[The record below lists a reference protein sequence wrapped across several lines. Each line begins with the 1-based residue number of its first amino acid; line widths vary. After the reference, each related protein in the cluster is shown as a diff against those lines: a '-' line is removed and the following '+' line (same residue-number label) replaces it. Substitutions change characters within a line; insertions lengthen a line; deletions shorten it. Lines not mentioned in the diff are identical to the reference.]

1 MNGLTKFLIVFCFL
15 TAAYSCSEEAQP
27 IFITGQWDAFY
38 FERVECRDS
47 LDNIK
52 VDLNQDSIYIIA
64 GRMVRFN
71 SYELEILDNGQYSFT
86 LSKTIDGKDT
96 LEMESGNSLSSGFND
111 INFCKGPCTD
121 SLFKTG
127 LYIRVGDKLDL
138 SFADSL
144 DLGCGVVF
152 RANLK

>member
-1 MNGLTKFLIVFCFL
+1 MNSLTRFLIFICIL
-15 TAAYSCSEEAQP
+15 TASYSCSEEAQP

-38 FERVECRDS
+38 FERVDCRDS
-47 LDNIK
+47 LDNLK
-52 VDLNQDSIYIIA
+52 VNVNQDSIYFID
-64 GRMVRFN
+64 GSMVQFN
-71 SYELEILDNGQYSFT
+71 SYELEVLDNGQYTFT
-86 LSKTIDGKDT
+86 LSKTVDGVET
-96 LEMESGNSLSSGFND
+96 LETESGNSLSSGFND
-111 INFCKGPCTD
+111 ISFCKGPCTD

-127 LYIRVGDKLDL
+127 LYVRVDDRLDL

>member
-1 MNGLTKFLIVFCFL
+1 MNGLTKYLIIICFL
-15 TAAYSCSEEAQP
+15 TAVFSCTEEAQP
-27 IFITGQWDAFY
+27 IFITGQWEAFY
-38 FERVECRDS
+38 FERVDCRDS

-52 VDLNQDSIYIIA
+52 VDLVQDSVYVIG
-64 GRMVRFN
+64 GRLVRFN
-71 SYELEILDNGQYSFT
+71 SYELEVLDNGQYSFI
-86 LSKTIDGKDT
+86 LSKNIDGKDT

-111 INFCKGPCTD
+111 ISFCKGPCTD

-127 LYIRVGDKLDL
+127 LYVRVGDKLDL
-138 SFADSL
+138 SFSDSL